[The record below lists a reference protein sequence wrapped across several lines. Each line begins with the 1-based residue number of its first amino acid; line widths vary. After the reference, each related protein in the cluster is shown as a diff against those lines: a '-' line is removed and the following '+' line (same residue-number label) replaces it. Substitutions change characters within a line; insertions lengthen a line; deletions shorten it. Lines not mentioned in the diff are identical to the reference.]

1 MKNAPL
7 QLKLR
12 EISVTNNSF
21 LNFGLLS
28 PDPEPDLHYST
39 EDHTQHEEKK
49 NCEQRSRNFP
59 PRWNKSVAVIQCK
72 GKIYCGTCVNFFFS
86 LFCWTSGLSLWAG
99 DFLDLLAHC
108 LVSKKV
114 SVEH

>member
-1 MKNAPL
+1 MK
-7 QLKLR
+7 KM
-12 EISVTNNSF
+12 SSF
-21 LNFGLLS
+21 LGLFFTLLS
-28 PDPEPDLHYST
+28 RKRPSTADDPEPDLHYST

-72 GKIYCGTCVNFFFS
+72 GKIYCGTCVDFFFS